1 MYHEVP
7 AGLLLSMSEGTL
19 VRSRTDA
26 STHLAPVR
34 LAPRPVFA
42 DCSIVVVTHDSAR
55 HIEAL
60 LGSLAA
66 AAPGL
71 ELHVVVVDNASRD
84 DTVTRVRAAGVDC
97 VALPDNRGYA
107 AGINEGRARVDPRV
121 PLLVLNA
128 DLSLRP
134 HSITRL
140 LAATQDPDVGVVVPS
155 LFDGDGRR
163 ARSLRREPTLL
174 RALGDSL
181 FGSHWRRRPP
191 WFGEIV
197 WDDAEYDHCQDV
209 DWATGA
215 ALLVSAE
222 CDDRVGAWD
231 ERYFLYSEEV
241 DYCARVRDA
250 DLRVRYVPDAGIDHA
265 EGGSGR
271 SPALTA
277 LLAVNRVQYY
287 ASRHGARAARAFR
300 WVVILHELLRVG
312 EQGHRRAVVDLFAPA
327 SP

>member
-1 MYHEVP
+1 
-7 AGLLLSMSEGTL
+7 MSEGTL
-19 VRSRTDA
+19 VRSRPGDVTD
-26 STHLAPVR
+26 LAPVR

-42 DCSIVVVTHDSAR
+42 DCSVVVVTHDSAR

-84 DTVTRVRAAGVDC
+84 DTVARVRATGVDC

-107 AGINEGRARVDPRV
+107 AGINAGRARVDRRV
-121 PLLVLNA
+121 PILVLNA

-140 LAATQDPDVGVVVPS
+140 LETMQDPGVGVAVPA
-155 LFDGDGRR
+155 LFDRDGRR

-174 RALGDSL
+174 RALGDAM
-181 FGSHWRRRPP
+181 FGSHWRQRPP

-197 WDDAEYDHCQDV
+197 WDDAEYEHSHDV

-215 ALLVSAE
+215 AVLVSAE

-250 DLRVRYVPDAGIDHA
+250 DLRVRYAPDAGIDHA

-287 ASRHGARAARAFR
+287 ASRHRRRASRAFR
-300 WVVILHELLRVG
+300 WVVIFHELLRVG
-312 EQGHRRAVVDLFAPA
+312 GQGHRRAVVDLLGAA